1 MLAATVSVA
10 FDSIFFCVCARV
22 VGPLSQM
29 IGALFA
35 ILEQEV

>member
-10 FDSIFFCVCARV
+10 FFDSIFCGA

-29 IGALFA
+29 IGALFPNGTRA
-35 ILEQEV
+35 EVF